1 MATLQQLETAL
12 INADAAGDTE
22 AATELAREV
31 GRMRREQSAAQ
42 EPAPEGDGLALN
54 ATAGLNQGIYNTLG
68 APVDFSRWL
77 INKGIEGVNAA
88 PSYINKGIEF
98 SGLDYRLGNPDLPTI
113 PTDSFGGSESISSM
127 FGAVGVP
134 EPKDIQALTPEER
147 IARGVGEGV
156 GYTVTPAG
164 VVGGA
169 ARTGALTGRALDT
182 ATRMFGPGTSVGR
195 LAGDAVVGG
204 ASGAGASAAMEATPD
219 EYDALAGIG
228 GGMAGGGVG
237 AVAAGIPAMLQSGY
251 RMARDAAAPLYQA
264 GRERLAARQLADSAT
279 DLTAFRRSLEEPAA
293 DLVAGSQPTTF
304 QATGDMGIGGLERGI
319 QTKRPEAFQQ
329 RRVDQNSARLAALEG
344 VQRDGSPEKVAD
356 AARQIVQAVSERA
369 QAAYDDVV
377 TRATAKA
384 DEAAANARRSV
395 DDAAGGLGILSQR
408 MGEGVGARA
417 SGDAMRSSLEEAR
430 AAAKAAERSLWEAVD
445 PDGSLALPAQ
455 NTRQQAGKL
464 IAELPRSAKPPSGE
478 EAAIFDVVGQYGDT
492 IPFSELTALQ
502 SRIKAEMRA
511 ERRNF
516 GETPAYRRLSMLSK
530 ATDADIEMAV
540 AGKLQQE
547 ARAVSRGELSLEDSI
562 VSRLQQELAGS
573 FDGRQAVTGYS
584 GSGAGGFDLARGGAS
599 SLPGPSGAISETARR
614 LGSPEGDTGLAP
626 AYLEPNFDPGARDRL
641 DAARSATR
649 ERADTFDNK
658 TLGPMRRRP
667 AYTAPYDMAAE
678 TVPAKVFFGRPES
691 ARAIDQYRRAVGQE
705 VADQQLQQYAVS
717 RLRQAAF
724 NADGSVNLSKLDTW
738 RRSHADALDK
748 LPALRQQVDQLA
760 MSARGLANRTEAAA
774 RIGKDAAKASNA
786 EIAAAA
792 RRQRLM
798 TDAAQR
804 SRLGKVMNADSG
816 EAVVRQIGNVFAR
829 QDAGSEM
836 MKLNLA
842 TRGDPEARA
851 GLRRAVVD
859 HILNRFVG
867 NTEAGTSGQS
877 LIRGE
882 AFQTFVKEKV
892 GALRSAGFTDDEIR
906 TIQNIAADIRR
917 SNRSIFA
924 VRIPG
929 SSNTAQDIYAA
940 AKSDAAGSVLSR
952 ILGAYATGGS
962 IVSAV
967 GGKMASALREAG
979 FQSVD
984 DILADALLNPAR
996 AKLLLQQMPKN
1007 VESGALDRLT
1017 ELYRRVPVATAG
1029 TVQDGGERQKK
1040 AARLGGGNQTH
1051 QWIAQRLSTFGGMGD
1066 DEISG
1071 VMDALRSD
1079 RSGATGRL
1087 MKDLIGLERM
1097 NLSEADKAAAIRYI
1111 LEGTLGQ
1118 TPNTPAS
1125 RWRGQRNGDADK
1137 VPLEITVPVPVR

>member
-31 GRMRREQSAAQ
+31 GRMRREQSVAQ
-42 EPAPEGDGLALN
+42 DPSPEGDGLALN

-77 INKGIEGVNAA
+77 INKGIEGANYVTG
-88 PSYINKGIEF
+88 SEM
-98 SGLDYRLGNPDLPTI
+98 STI

-147 IARGVGEGV
+147 VARGVGEGV

-164 VVGGA
+164 IVGGA

-182 ATRMFGPGTSVGR
+182 ATRMFGPSNSVGR
-195 LAGDAVVGG
+195 MVGDAIVGG
-204 ASGAGASAAMEATPD
+204 ASGAGATVAMEATPD

-237 AVAAGIPAMLQSGY
+237 AVAAGVPAMLQSGY
-251 RMARDAAAPLYQA
+251 RMTRDAAAPLYQA

-369 QAAYDDVV
+369 QAVYDDVV

-384 DEAAANARRSV
+384 DEAAANARRPV
-395 DDAAGGLGILSQR
+395 EDAAGGLGILSQR

-478 EAAIFDVVGQYGDT
+478 EAAIFDVVDQYGDT

-502 SRIKAEMRA
+502 SRIKTEMRA
-511 ERRNF
+511 EKMNN
-516 GETPAYRRLSMLSK
+516 GESTAWGRLSMLSK

-540 AGKLQQE
+540 AGRIQQE
-547 ARAVSRGELSLEDSI
+547 AQAVANGQMAEADTLAARWGSLVEQSRNRWLENRGRGAGEGAFESTGT
-562 VSRLQQELAGS
+562 VGA
-573 FDGRQAVTGYS
+573 GRQAFISPAS
-584 GSGAGGFDLARGGAS
+584 GGGSQARSGHNDAS
-599 SLPGPSGAISETARR
+599 GNPGVQE
-614 LGSPEGDTGLAP
+614 TGL
-626 AYLEPNFDPGARDRL
+626 LPNFDPGARDRL
-641 DAARSATR
+641 DAARAATR
-649 ERADTFDNK
+649 ERAETFDNK

-678 TVPAKVFFGRPES
+678 TVPAKVFYGRPES

-705 VADQQLQQYAVS
+705 VADRQIQQYAVS
-717 RLRQAAF
+717 RLRQVAF

-738 RRSHADALDK
+738 RRSHADALAK

-760 MSARGLANRTEAAA
+760 MSARGLADRTEAAA
-774 RIGKDAAKASNA
+774 RIGKDATKASNA

-859 HILNRFVG
+859 HILGKFVG
-867 NTEAGTSGQS
+867 NAEAGTSGQS

-917 SNRSIFA
+917 SNRSISA

-1051 QWIAQRLSTFGGMGD
+1051 QWIAQRLSTFGEMGD

-1125 RWRGQRNGDADK
+1125 RWRGQGNGDTDK
-1137 VPLEITVPVPVR
+1137 MPLEITVPIGVR

>member
-77 INKGIEGVNAA
+77 INKGVAGANA
-88 PSYINKGIEF
+88 
-98 SGLDYRLGNPDLPTI
+98 LGADLPSI
-113 PTDSFGGSESISSM
+113 PSDSFGGSESISSM

-182 ATRMFGPGTSVGR
+182 ATRMFGPGNSVGR
-195 LAGDAVVGG
+195 LAGDAIVGG
-204 ASGAGASAAMEATPD
+204 ASGAGAAAAMDAAPD

-237 AVAAGIPAMLQSGY
+237 ALAAGIPAMVQSGY

-264 GRERLAARQLADSAT
+264 GRERLAASQLADSAT
-279 DLTAFRRSLEEPAA
+279 DLSTFRRSLEEPAEE
-293 DLVAGSQPTTF
+293 LVAGSRPTTF
-304 QATGDMGIGGLERGI
+304 QQTGDMGVGGLERGI

-377 TRATAKA
+377 TRATARA
-384 DEAAANARRSV
+384 DETAANARRSV

-408 MGEGVGARA
+408 MGEGVGSRA

-430 AAAKAAERSLWEAVD
+430 AAAKAAERSLWQAVD

-455 NTRQQAGKL
+455 NTRQQAATL

-478 EAAIFDVVGQYGDT
+478 EGAIFEVAGQYGDT

-502 SRIKAEMRA
+502 SRIKTEMRA

-530 ATDADIEMAV
+530 ATDADIESAV
-540 AGKLQQE
+540 AGRIQQE
-547 ARAVSRGELSLEDSI
+547 AQAVANGQMAEADTLAARWGSLVEQSRNRWLENRGRGAGEGAFESTGT
-562 VSRLQQELAGS
+562 VGA
-573 FDGRQAVTGYS
+573 GRQAFISPAS
-584 GSGAGGFDLARGGAS
+584 GGGSQARSGHNDAS
-599 SLPGPSGAISETARR
+599 GNPGVQETSL
-614 LGSPEGDTGLAP
+614 L
-626 AYLEPNFDPGARDRL
+626 PNFDPGARDRL

-678 TVPAKVFFGRPES
+678 SVPAKVFYGRPES

-705 VADQQLQQYAVS
+705 VADQQIQQYAVS
-717 RLRQAAF
+717 KLRQAAF
-724 NADGSVNLSKLDTW
+724 NADGTVNPSKLDTW

-760 MSARGLANRTEAAA
+760 MSSRGLADRTEAAT

-859 HILNRFVG
+859 HILGKFVG
-867 NTEAGTSGQS
+867 NAEAGTSGQS

-892 GALRSAGFTDDEIR
+892 GALRSAGFTDDEIK
-906 TIQNIAADIRR
+906 TIQNIAADIRQ
-917 SNRSIFA
+917 SNRSISA
-924 VRIPG
+924 LRIPG
-929 SSNTAQDIYAA
+929 GSNTAQDIYAA

-1007 VESGALDRLT
+1007 VESSALDRLT
-1017 ELYRRVPVATAG
+1017 ELYRRVPGATAG
-1029 TVQDGGERQKK
+1029 TIRDDGERQKK

-1051 QWIAQRLSTFGGMGD
+1051 QWIAQRLSAFGGMGD

-1079 RSGATGRL
+1079 RSGAAGRV

-1097 NLSEADKAAAIRYI
+1097 NLSEADKGAAIRYI

-1118 TPNTPAS
+1118 SPNTPAS
-1125 RWRGQRNGDADK
+1125 RWRGQRNGDTDK

>member
-22 AATELAREV
+22 AATELAHEV
-31 GRMRREQSAAQ
+31 GRLRREQAAAQ
-42 EPAPEGDGLALN
+42 EPAPEGDGMALN
-54 ATAGLNQGIYNTLG
+54 VTAGLNQSIYNTLG

-77 INKGIEGVNAA
+77 INKGIEGANYVTG
-88 PSYINKGIEF
+88 SEM
-98 SGLDYRLGNPDLPTI
+98 DTI

-164 VVGGA
+164 IVGAG

-182 ATRMFGPGTSVGR
+182 ATRMLGSGNSVGR
-195 LAGDAVVGG
+195 LAGDAIVGG
-204 ASGAGASAAMEATPD
+204 ASGAGATAAMEATPD
-219 EYDALAGIG
+219 RYDALAGMG
-228 GGMAGGGVG
+228 GGIMGGGVG
-237 AVAAGIPAMLQSGY
+237 ALAAGVPAMLQSGF

-279 DLTAFRRSLEEPAA
+279 DLSTFRRSLEEPAQ
-293 DLVAGSQPTTF
+293 DLVSGSQPTTF
-304 QATGDMGIGGLERGI
+304 QATGDMGVGGLERGI

-377 TRATAKA
+377 ARATAGA
-384 DEAAANARRSV
+384 DEVVAGARRSV
-395 DDAAGGLGILSQR
+395 DDAATEMGILNQR
-408 MGEGVGARA
+408 MGEGAGARA

-455 NTRQQAGKL
+455 NTRQQATTL

-478 EAAIFDVVGQYGDT
+478 EGAIFDVVSQYGDT

-530 ATDADIEMAV
+530 ATDADIESAV
-540 AGKLQQE
+540 AGKIQQE
-547 ARAVSRGELSLEDSI
+547 AQAVARGEMDEAETLFARMLQDQRGWYEQRTQAQAMGQSVGESLGTDATGRSGRVPATSGGQ
-562 VSRLQQELAGS
+562 VS
-573 FDGRQAVTGYS
+573 
-584 GSGAGGFDLARGGAS
+584 GGFGFRGSEGN
-599 SLPGPSGAISETARR
+599 SGVQE
-614 LGSPEGDTGLAP
+614 TGL
-626 AYLEPNFDPGARDRL
+626 LPNFDPGARDRL
-641 DAARSATR
+641 DAARTATR
-649 ERADTFDNK
+649 ERVETFDNK

-678 TVPAKVFFGRPES
+678 SVPAKVFFGRPES

-705 VADQQLQQYAVS
+705 VADQQIQQYAVS

-724 NADGSVNLSKLDTW
+724 NADGSVNPSKLDTW
-738 RRSHADALDK
+738 RRSHAEALDK
-748 LPALRQQVDQLA
+748 LPALRQQVDELA
-760 MSARGLANRTEAAA
+760 HSARGLADRTEAAT
-774 RIGKDAAKASNA
+774 RIGKAAAKVSNA
-786 EIAAAA
+786 QIAEAA

-804 SRLGKVMNADSG
+804 SRLGKVMNADSAD
-816 EAVVRQIGNVFAR
+816 AVVKQIGSVFAR
-829 QDAGSEM
+829 KDAGAEM
-836 MKLNLA
+836 LKLNLA

-859 HILNRFVG
+859 HILGKFVG
-867 NTEAGTSGQS
+867 NAEAGTSGQS
-877 LIRGE
+877 LIKGE
-882 AFQTFVKEKV
+882 AFQTFVKEKA
-892 GALRSAGFTDDEIR
+892 GALRAAGFSDDEIK
-906 TIQNIAADIRR
+906 TVQNIAADIRR
-917 SNRSIFA
+917 SNRSISA
-924 VRIPG
+924 LRIPG
-929 SSNTAQDIYAA
+929 GSNTAQDIYAA
-940 AKSDAAGSVLSR
+940 AKSDAASSILSR
-952 ILGAYATGGS
+952 LLGAYAAGGS
-962 IVSAV
+962 IVSVV

-984 DILADALLNPAR
+984 DILADALLNPTR
-996 AKLLLQQMPKN
+996 AKLLLQKIPTRTD
-1007 VESGALDRLT
+1007 SGAIDRLA
-1017 ELYRRVPVATAG
+1017 ELYRRMPVATAG
-1029 TVQDGGERQKK
+1029 TMQGEGDRQKK

-1066 DEISG
+1066 NEISG

-1079 RSGATGRL
+1079 RSGAAGKV
-1087 MKDLIGLERM
+1087 MKDLIGLEGM
-1097 NLSEADKAAAIRYI
+1097 KLSETDKAAAIRYI

-1118 TPNTPAS
+1118 SANTPAS
-1125 RWRGQRNGDADK
+1125 RWQGQRSGSADK
-1137 VPLEITVPVPVR
+1137 MPLEITVPVRVR

>member
-42 EPAPEGDGLALN
+42 KPAPEGDGLALN

-77 INKGIEGVNAA
+77 INKGIEGTNYVTG
-88 PSYINKGIEF
+88 SEM
-98 SGLDYRLGNPDLPTI
+98 DTI

-134 EPKDIQALTPEER
+134 EPKDIQAFTAEER

-164 VVGGA
+164 IVGAG

-182 ATRMFGPGTSVGR
+182 ATRMLGSGNSVGR
-195 LAGDAVVGG
+195 LAGDAIVGG
-204 ASGAGASAAMEATPD
+204 ASGAGATAAMEATPD
-219 EYDALAGIG
+219 RYDALAGMG
-228 GGMAGGGVG
+228 GGIMGGGVG
-237 AVAAGIPAMLQSGY
+237 ALAAGVPAMLQSGF

-279 DLTAFRRSLEEPAA
+279 DLSTFRRSLEEPAQ
-293 DLVAGSQPTTF
+293 DLVSGSQPTTF
-304 QATGDMGIGGLERGI
+304 QATGDMGVGGLERGI

-377 TRATAKA
+377 TRATAGA
-384 DEAAANARRSV
+384 DEVVAGARRSV
-395 DDAAGGLGILSQR
+395 DDAAAEMGILNQR
-408 MGEGVGARA
+408 MGEGAGARA
-417 SGDAMRSSLEEAR
+417 SGDAMRSALEEAR
-430 AAAKAAERSLWEAVD
+430 AAAKTAERSLWEAVD

-455 NTRQQAGKL
+455 NTRQQATTL

-478 EAAIFDVVGQYGDT
+478 EGAIFDVVSQYGDT

-502 SRIKAEMRA
+502 SRIKTEMRA
-511 ERRNF
+511 ERRSF

-530 ATDADIEMAV
+530 ATDADIELAV
-540 AGKLQQE
+540 AGKLRKE
-547 ARAVSRGELSLEDSI
+547 AQAVARGDMAEEGTLAYNVQRWIDSWQSSRAADEGRAYGSSDRGAGARSGSIGASGLSGTEGQASFGSRG
-562 VSRLQQELAGS
+562 
-573 FDGRQAVTGYS
+573 T
-584 GSGAGGFDLARGGAS
+584 AS
-599 SLPGPSGAISETARR
+599 
-614 LGSPEGDTGLAP
+614 DTGLPRDA
-626 AYLEPNFDPGARDRL
+626 LEPNFDPGARDRL
-641 DAARSATR
+641 DAARTATR
-649 ERADTFDNK
+649 ERVETFDNK
-658 TLGPMRRRP
+658 TLSPMRRRP

-705 VADQQLQQYAVS
+705 VADQQIQQYAVS
-717 RLRQAAF
+717 KLRQAAS
-724 NADGSVNLSKLDTW
+724 NADGSVNLSKLETW
-738 RRSHADALDK
+738 RRSHAEALDK
-748 LPALRQQVDQLA
+748 LPDLRQQVDRLA
-760 MSARGLANRTEAAA
+760 TSARGLADRSEAAA

-786 EIAAAA
+786 QIAEAA

-798 TDAAQR
+798 VDAAQR
-804 SRLGKVMNADSG
+804 SRLGKVMNADSAD
-816 EAVVRQIGNVFAR
+816 AVVKQIGSVFAR
-829 QDAGSEM
+829 KDAGSEM

-842 TRGDPEARA
+842 TRSDPEARA

-859 HILNRFVG
+859 HILGKFVG
-867 NTEAGTSGQS
+867 NAEAGTSGQS
-877 LIRGE
+877 LIKGE
-882 AFQTFVKEKV
+882 AFQTFVKEKA
-892 GALRSAGFTDDEIR
+892 GALRSAGFTPDEIK

-917 SNRSIFA
+917 SNRSISA

-929 SSNTAQDIYAA
+929 GSNTAQDIYAA

-962 IVSAV
+962 IVSMV

-984 DILADALLNPAR
+984 DILADALLNPTR
-996 AKLLLQQMPKN
+996 AKLLLQKMPTRTD
-1007 VESGALDRLT
+1007 SGALDRLA
-1017 ELYRRVPVATAG
+1017 ELYRRMPVATAG
-1029 TVQDGGERQKK
+1029 TTQGESDRQKK
-1040 AARLGGGNQTH
+1040 TARLGGGNKTH
-1051 QWIAQRLSTFGGMGD
+1051 QWIAQRLSAFGGMGD
-1066 DEISG
+1066 DEIGG
-1071 VMDALRSD
+1071 VLEALRSD
-1079 RSGATGRL
+1079 RSGAAGKV
-1087 MKDLIGLERM
+1087 MKDLIGLEGM
-1097 NLSEADKAAAIRYI
+1097 KLSEADKAAAIRYI

-1118 TPNTPAS
+1118 SPDTPAS
-1125 RWRGQRNGDADK
+1125 RWQGQRRGNADK
-1137 VPLEITVPVPVR
+1137 MPLEITVPVRVR

>member
-31 GRMRREQSAAQ
+31 GRMRREQSTAQ
-42 EPAPEGDGLALN
+42 EPVPEGDGLALN

-77 INKGIEGVNAA
+77 INKGIEGANYVTG
-88 PSYINKGIEF
+88 SEM
-98 SGLDYRLGNPDLPTI
+98 STI

-219 EYDALAGIG
+219 QYDALAGMGGGMIG
-228 GGMAGGGVG
+228 GGIG
-237 AVAAGIPAMLQSGY
+237 AAAAGIPAMLRGGY
-251 RMARDAAAPLYQA
+251 RMARDAAAPLHQA

-279 DLTAFRRSLEEPAA
+279 DLTALRRSLEGPAP

-377 TRATAKA
+377 TRATARA
-384 DEAAANARRSV
+384 DETAANARRSV
-395 DDAAGGLGILSQR
+395 EDAAGGLGILSQR

-455 NTRQQAGKL
+455 NTRQQAATL

-478 EAAIFDVVGQYGDT
+478 EGAIFDVVSQYGDT
-492 IPFSELTALQ
+492 LPFSELTALQ
-502 SRIKAEMRA
+502 SRIKTEMRA

-530 ATDADIEMAV
+530 ATDADIESAV
-540 AGKLQQE
+540 AGRIQQE
-547 ARAVSRGELSLEDSI
+547 AQAVANGQMAEADTLAARWGSLVEQSRNRWLENRGRGAGEGAFESTGT
-562 VSRLQQELAGS
+562 VGA
-573 FDGRQAVTGYS
+573 GRQAFISPAS
-584 GSGAGGFDLARGGAS
+584 GGGSQARSGHNDAS
-599 SLPGPSGAISETARR
+599 GNPGVQE
-614 LGSPEGDTGLAP
+614 TGL
-626 AYLEPNFDPGARDRL
+626 LPNFDPGARDRL

-705 VADQQLQQYAVS
+705 VADQQIQQYAVS
-717 RLRQAAF
+717 KLRQAAF
-724 NADGSVNLSKLDTW
+724 NADGTVNPSKLDTW

-760 MSARGLANRTEAAA
+760 MSARGLADRTEVAA

-859 HILNRFVG
+859 HILGKFVG
-867 NTEAGTSGQS
+867 NAEAGTSGQS

-882 AFQTFVKEKV
+882 AFQTFVKEKA
-892 GALRSAGFTDDEIR
+892 GALRSAGFTPDEIR

-917 SNRSIFA
+917 SNRSISA

-929 SSNTAQDIYAA
+929 GSNTAQDIYAA

-952 ILGAYATGGS
+952 LLGAYAAGGS
-962 IVSAV
+962 IVSVV

-1007 VESGALDRLT
+1007 VESGALDRLA
-1017 ELYRRVPVATAG
+1017 ELYRRVPGATAG
-1029 TVQDGGERQKK
+1029 TIRDDGERQKK

-1051 QWIAQRLSTFGGMGD
+1051 QWIAQRLSAFGGMGD

-1079 RSGATGRL
+1079 RSGAAGRV
-1087 MKDLIGLERM
+1087 MKDLIGLESM
-1097 NLSEADKAAAIRYI
+1097 NLSEADKGAAIRYI
-1111 LEGTLGQ
+1111 LEGTLGRS
-1118 TPNTPAS
+1118 PNTPAS

-1137 VPLEITVPVPVR
+1137 LPLEITVPVGVR

>member
-1 MATLQQLETAL
+1 MATLDQLETAL

-31 GRMRREQSAAQ
+31 GRLRREQAAAQ
-42 EPAPEGDGLALN
+42 EPAPEGDGMALN
-54 ATAGLNQGIYNTLG
+54 ATAGLNQSIYNTLG

-77 INKGIEGVNAA
+77 INKGIEGANYVTG
-88 PSYINKGIEF
+88 SEM
-98 SGLDYRLGNPDLPTI
+98 DTI

-164 VVGGA
+164 IVGAG

-182 ATRMFGPGTSVGR
+182 ATRMLGSGNSVGR
-195 LAGDAVVGG
+195 LAGDAIVGG
-204 ASGAGASAAMEATPD
+204 ASGAGATAAMEATPD
-219 EYDALAGIG
+219 RYDALAGMG
-228 GGMAGGGVG
+228 GGIMGGGVG
-237 AVAAGIPAMLQSGY
+237 ALAAGVPAMLQSGF

-279 DLTAFRRSLEEPAA
+279 DLSTFRRSLEEPAQ
-293 DLVAGSQPTTF
+293 DLVSGSRPTTF
-304 QATGDMGIGGLERGI
+304 QATGDMGVGGLERGI
-319 QTKRPEAFQQ
+319 QTKRPEVFQQ
-329 RRVDQNSARLAALEG
+329 RRVDQNSARLAALDG

-377 TRATAKA
+377 ARATTDA
-384 DEAAANARRSV
+384 DEVMAGARRSV
-395 DDAAGGLGILSQR
+395 DEASAEMGLLNQS
-408 MGEGVGARA
+408 MGEGAGARA

-445 PDGSLALPAQ
+445 PDGSLALSAQ
-455 NTRQQAGKL
+455 NTRQQATTL

-478 EAAIFDVVGQYGDT
+478 EGAIFDVVSQYGDT

-502 SRIKAEMRA
+502 SRIKTEMRS
-511 ERRNF
+511 ERRSF

-547 ARAVSRGELSLEDSI
+547 AQAVARGEMDEAETLFARMLQDQRGWYEQRTQAQAMGQSVGESLGTDATGRSGRVPATSGGQ
-562 VSRLQQELAGS
+562 VS
-573 FDGRQAVTGYS
+573 
-584 GSGAGGFDLARGGAS
+584 GGFGFRGSEGNSGVQETDL
-599 SLPGPSGAISETARR
+599 L
-614 LGSPEGDTGLAP
+614 
-626 AYLEPNFDPGARDRL
+626 PNFDPGARDRL
-641 DAARSATR
+641 DAARTATR
-649 ERADTFDNK
+649 ERVETFDNK

-717 RLRQAAF
+717 RLRQAAL
-724 NADGSVNLSKLDTW
+724 NADGSVNPSKLDTW
-738 RRSHADALDK
+738 RRSHAEALDK
-748 LPALRQQVDQLA
+748 LPALRQQVDELA
-760 MSARGLANRTEAAA
+760 HSARGLADRTEAAT
-774 RIGKDAAKASNA
+774 RIGKAAAKVSNA
-786 EIAAAA
+786 QIAEAA

-804 SRLGKVMNADSG
+804 SRLGKVMNADSAD
-816 EAVVRQIGNVFAR
+816 AVVKQIGSVFAR
-829 QDAGSEM
+829 KDAGAEM
-836 MKLNLA
+836 LKLNLA

-859 HILNRFVG
+859 HLLGKFVG
-867 NTEAGTSGQS
+867 NAEAGTSGQS
-877 LIRGE
+877 LIKGE
-882 AFQTFVKEKV
+882 AFQTFVKEKA
-892 GALRSAGFTDDEIR
+892 GALRAAGFSDDEIK

-917 SNRSIFA
+917 SNRSISA
-924 VRIPG
+924 LRIPG
-929 SSNTAQDIYAA
+929 GSNTAQDIYAA
-940 AKSDAAGSVLSR
+940 AKSDAASSILSR
-952 ILGAYATGGS
+952 MLGAYAAGGS
-962 IVSAV
+962 IVSVV

-984 DILADALLNPAR
+984 DILADALLNPTR
-996 AKLLLQQMPKN
+996 AKLLLQKMPTRTD
-1007 VESGALDRLT
+1007 SGAIDRLA
-1017 ELYRRVPVATAG
+1017 ELYRRMPVATAG
-1029 TVQDGGERQKK
+1029 TMQGEGDRQKK

-1066 DEISG
+1066 NEISG

-1079 RSGATGRL
+1079 RSGAAGKVI
-1087 MKDLIGLERM
+1087 KDLIGLEGM
-1097 NLSEADKAAAIRYI
+1097 KLSETDKAAAIRYI

-1118 TPNTPAS
+1118 SANTPAS
-1125 RWRGQRNGDADK
+1125 RWQGQRSGSADK
-1137 VPLEITVPVPVR
+1137 MPLEITVPVRVR

>member
-42 EPAPEGDGLALN
+42 EPAPEGDGMALN

-68 APVDFSRWL
+68 APVDLSRWL
-77 INKGIEGVNAA
+77 INKGIEGANYVTG
-88 PSYINKGIEF
+88 SEM
-98 SGLDYRLGNPDLPTI
+98 STI

-219 EYDALAGIG
+219 QYDALAGMGGGMIG
-228 GGMAGGGVG
+228 GGIG
-237 AVAAGIPAMLQSGY
+237 AAAAGIPAMLRGGY
-251 RMARDAAAPLYQA
+251 RMARDAAAPLHQA

-279 DLTAFRRSLEEPAA
+279 DLPTFRRSLEEPAV
-293 DLVAGSQPTTF
+293 DLVAGSRPTTF
-304 QATGDMGIGGLERGI
+304 QATGDMGVGGLERGI

-377 TRATAKA
+377 TRATARA

-395 DDAAGGLGILSQR
+395 EDAAGSLGILSQR

-455 NTRQQAGKL
+455 NTRQQAATL

-478 EAAIFDVVGQYGDT
+478 EGAIFEVVGQYGDT

-502 SRIKAEMRA
+502 SRIKTEMRA

-530 ATDADIEMAV
+530 ATDADIESAV
-540 AGKLQQE
+540 AGRLQQE
-547 ARAVSRGELSLEDSI
+547 AHAVGRGELAQEETLLAKM
-562 VSRLQQELAGS
+562 LQETRDWYGQRSATTAMGESA
-573 FDGRQAVTGYS
+573 AT
-584 GSGAGGFDLARGGAS
+584 GAGADAIGGSSRISSASGDQVSSSGGFRGSAGN
-599 SLPGPSGAISETARR
+599 SGVQETR
-614 LGSPEGDTGLAP
+614 LL
-626 AYLEPNFDPGARDRL
+626 PNFDPGARDRL

-649 ERADTFDNK
+649 ARADTFDNK

-705 VADQQLQQYAVS
+705 VADQQLEQYAVS

-724 NADGSVNLSKLDTW
+724 NADGTVNLSKLDTW
-738 RRSHADALDK
+738 RRSHADALAK

-760 MSARGLANRTEAAA
+760 MSARGLADRTEVAA

-859 HILNRFVG
+859 HILGKFVG
-867 NTEAGTSGQS
+867 NAEAGTSGQS
-877 LIRGE
+877 LIKGE
-882 AFQTFVKEKV
+882 AFQTFVKEKA
-892 GALRSAGFTDDEIR
+892 GALRSAGFTPDEIR

-917 SNRSIFA
+917 SNRSISA

-929 SSNTAQDIYAA
+929 GSNTAQDIYAA

-952 ILGAYATGGS
+952 LLGAYAAGGS
-962 IVSAV
+962 IVSVV

-1007 VESGALDRLT
+1007 VESGALDRLA
-1017 ELYRRVPVATAG
+1017 ELYRRVPGATAG
-1029 TVQDGGERQKK
+1029 TIRDDGERQKK

-1051 QWIAQRLSTFGGMGD
+1051 QWIAQRLSAFGGMGD

-1079 RSGATGRL
+1079 RSGAAGRV

-1097 NLSEADKAAAIRYI
+1097 NLSEADKGAAIRYI

-1118 TPNTPAS
+1118 SPNTPAS

>member
-1 MATLQQLETAL
+1 MATLDQLETAL

-31 GRMRREQSAAQ
+31 GRLRREQAAAQ
-42 EPAPEGDGLALN
+42 EPAPEGDGMALN
-54 ATAGLNQGIYNTLG
+54 ATAGLNQSIYNTLG

-77 INKGIEGVNAA
+77 INKGIEGANYVTG
-88 PSYINKGIEF
+88 SEM
-98 SGLDYRLGNPDLPTI
+98 DTI

-164 VVGGA
+164 IVGAG

-182 ATRMFGPGTSVGR
+182 ATRMLGSGNSVGR
-195 LAGDAVVGG
+195 LAGDAIVGG
-204 ASGAGASAAMEATPD
+204 ASGAGATAAMEATPD
-219 EYDALAGIG
+219 RYDALAGMG
-228 GGMAGGGVG
+228 GGIMGGGVG
-237 AVAAGIPAMLQSGY
+237 ALAAGVPAMLQSGF
-251 RMARDAAAPLYQA
+251 RTARDAAAPLYQA

-279 DLTAFRRSLEEPAA
+279 DLSTFRRSLEEPAQ
-293 DLVAGSQPTTF
+293 DLVSGSQPTTF
-304 QATGDMGIGGLERGI
+304 QATGDMGVGGLERGI
-319 QTKRPEAFQQ
+319 QTKRPEVFQQ
-329 RRVDQNSARLAALEG
+329 RRVDQNSARLSALEG

-377 TRATAKA
+377 ARATAGA
-384 DEAAANARRSV
+384 DEVMAGARRSV
-395 DDAAGGLGILSQR
+395 DEASAEMGLLNQR
-408 MGEGVGARA
+408 MGEGAGARA

-455 NTRQQAGKL
+455 NTRQQATTL

-478 EAAIFDVVGQYGDT
+478 EGAIFDVVSQYGDT

-511 ERRNF
+511 ERRSF

-540 AGKLQQE
+540 AGKIQQE
-547 ARAVSRGELSLEDSI
+547 AQAVASGQMAEADTLAARWGSLVEQSRNRWLENRGRGAGEGAFESTGT
-562 VSRLQQELAGS
+562 VGA
-573 FDGRQAVTGYS
+573 GRQAFISPAS
-584 GSGAGGFDLARGGAS
+584 GGGSQARSGHNDAS
-599 SLPGPSGAISETARR
+599 SNPGVQE
-614 LGSPEGDTGLAP
+614 TGL
-626 AYLEPNFDPGARDRL
+626 LPNFDPGARDRL
-641 DAARSATR
+641 DAARTATR
-649 ERADTFDNK
+649 ERVETFDNK

-667 AYTAPYDMAAE
+667 AYAAPYDMAAE
-678 TVPAKVFFGRPES
+678 SVPAKVFFGRPES

-717 RLRQAAF
+717 KLRQAAS

-738 RRSHADALDK
+738 RRSHAEALDK
-748 LPALRQQVDQLA
+748 LPALRQQVDELA
-760 MSARGLANRTEAAA
+760 HSARGLADRTEAAT
-774 RIGKDAAKASNA
+774 RIGKAAAKVSNA
-786 EIAAAA
+786 QIAEAA

-804 SRLGKVMNADSG
+804 SRLGKVMNADSAD
-816 EAVVRQIGNVFAR
+816 AVVKQIGSVFAR
-829 QDAGSEM
+829 KDAGAEM
-836 MKLNLA
+836 LKLNLA

-859 HILNRFVG
+859 HILGKFVG
-867 NTEAGTSGQS
+867 NAEAGTSGQS
-877 LIRGE
+877 LIKGE
-882 AFQTFVKEKV
+882 AFQTFVKEKA
-892 GALRSAGFTDDEIR
+892 GALRAAGFSDDEIK

-917 SNRSIFA
+917 SNRSISA
-924 VRIPG
+924 LRIPG
-929 SSNTAQDIYAA
+929 GSNTAQDIYAA
-940 AKSDAAGSVLSR
+940 AKSDAASSILSR
-952 ILGAYATGGS
+952 LLGAYAAGGS
-962 IVSAV
+962 IVSVV

-984 DILADALLNPAR
+984 DILADALLNPTR
-996 AKLLLQQMPKN
+996 AKLLLQKMPTRTD
-1007 VESGALDRLT
+1007 SGAIDRLA
-1017 ELYRRVPVATAG
+1017 ELYRRMPVATAG
-1029 TVQDGGERQKK
+1029 TTQGEGDRQKK

-1066 DEISG
+1066 NEISG

-1079 RSGATGRL
+1079 RSGAAGKV
-1087 MKDLIGLERM
+1087 MKDLIGLEGM
-1097 NLSEADKAAAIRYI
+1097 KLSETDKAAAIRYI

-1118 TPNTPAS
+1118 SPNSPAS
-1125 RWRGQRNGDADK
+1125 RWQGQRSGNADK
-1137 VPLEITVPVPVR
+1137 IPLEITVPVRVR

>member
-1 MATLQQLETAL
+1 MATLEQLETAL

-31 GRMRREQSAAQ
+31 GRMRRESAAPVEAEQ
-42 EPAPEGDGLALN
+42 PEGDGLALN

-77 INKGIEGVNAA
+77 INKGIEGANYATG
-88 PSYINKGIEF
+88 SEM
-98 SGLDYRLGNPDLPTI
+98 STI

-164 VVGGA
+164 VVGAG

-182 ATRMFGPGTSVGR
+182 ATRMFGPSNSVGR
-195 LAGDAVVGG
+195 MVGDAVVGG
-204 ASGAGASAAMEATPD
+204 ASGAGATAAMEATPD

-228 GGMAGGGVG
+228 GGIAGGGVG
-237 AVAAGIPAMLQSGY
+237 AFAAGIPAMLQSGY
-251 RMARDAAAPLYQA
+251 RMASDAAAPLYQA

-279 DLTAFRRSLEEPAA
+279 DLSTFRRSLEDPAA

-304 QATGDMGIGGLERGI
+304 QATGDMGVGGLERGI

-377 TRATAKA
+377 ARSTASA
-384 DEAAANARRSV
+384 DEAIAGARRSV
-395 DDAAGGLGILSQR
+395 DNATAGMGILSQR
-408 MGEGVGARA
+408 MGEGVGART
-417 SGDAMRSSLEEAR
+417 SGDAMRASLEEAR
-430 AAAKAAERSLWEAVD
+430 AAAKTAERSLWQAVD

-455 NTRQQAGKL
+455 ATRQQAGEL
-464 IAELPRSAKPPSGE
+464 LAELPRSAKPPSGE

-502 SRIKAEMRA
+502 SRIKTEMRA

-530 ATDADIEMAV
+530 ATDADIEAAV
-540 AGKLQQE
+540 AGKIQQE
-547 ARAVSRGELSLEDSI
+547 AQAVANGQIAEADTLFANMQRQIQGWYDQRQQAQGMGEGVGNAVGTYVPGGS
-562 VSRLQQELAGS
+562 SRLSPISGTAEQG
-573 FDGRQAVTGYS
+573 GRQFRDTSGNPGVQETGI
-584 GSGAGGFDLARGGAS
+584 L
-599 SLPGPSGAISETARR
+599 
-614 LGSPEGDTGLAP
+614 
-626 AYLEPNFDPGARDRL
+626 PNFDPGARDRL
-641 DAARSATR
+641 DAARAATR
-649 ERADTFDNK
+649 ERAETFDNK

-678 TVPAKVFFGRPES
+678 SVPAKVFFGRPES

-705 VADQQLQQYAVS
+705 AADQQIQQYAVA

-724 NADGSVNLSKLDTW
+724 NPDGSVNPSKLETW
-738 RRSHADALDK
+738 RRSHAEALDK
-748 LPALRQQVDQLA
+748 LPALRQQVDELA
-760 MSARGLANRTEAAA
+760 ASARSLADTESAAT
-774 RIGKDAAKASNA
+774 RIGKDASRASNA

-804 SRLGKVMNADSG
+804 SRLGKVMNADSAD
-816 EAVVRQIGNVFAR
+816 AVVKQVGNVFAR

-842 TRGDPEARA
+842 TRSDPEARA

-859 HILNRFVG
+859 HILGKFVG
-867 NTEAGTSGQS
+867 NAEAGTSGQS
-877 LIRGE
+877 LIKGE
-882 AFQTFVKEKV
+882 AFQTFVKEKA
-892 GALRSAGFTDDEIR
+892 GALRAAGFTPDEIN

-917 SNRSIFA
+917 SNRSISA

-929 SSNTAQDIYAA
+929 GSNTAQDIYAA

-962 IVSAV
+962 IVSMV

-996 AKLLLQQMPKN
+996 AKLLLQRMPKN
-1007 VESGALDRLT
+1007 PESGALDRLT
-1017 ELYRRVPVATAG
+1017 ELYRRTPAATLG
-1029 TVQDGGERQKK
+1029 STQGGGERQRK
-1040 AARLGGGNQTH
+1040 ASRLGGGNQTH
-1051 QWIAQRLSTFGGMGD
+1051 QWIAQRLSTFGGLGD
-1066 DEISG
+1066 NEISG

-1079 RSGATGRL
+1079 RSGAGGKVMREL
-1087 MKDLIGLERM
+1087 VGLEQM
-1097 NLSEADKAAAIRYI
+1097 NLSETDKISAIRYI
-1111 LEGTLGQ
+1111 LEGALGQ
-1118 TPNTPAS
+1118 SPNTPAS
-1125 RWRGQRNGDADK
+1125 RWRGQRNGNADK
-1137 VPLEITVPVPVR
+1137 VPLELTVPVPAR